1 MTQTTGPGTPTE
13 ETLGTLIATASR
25 DLSTLVRSEIE
36 LAKSE
41 LRQEMKNGAAGG
53 AMFGAAA
60 FLGLLAVILISIAL
74 AQGLIRA
81 GVVAWLAYL
90 IVALF
95 YLLIAGVLV
104 FVGKNK
110 IAKLGP
116 PERTIRTSKD
126 TAAFLKSPLSSETS
140 TNP

>member
-1 MTQTTGPGTPTE
+1 M
-13 ETLGTLIATASR
+13 
-25 DLSTLVRSEIE
+25 
-36 LAKSE
+36 
-41 LRQEMKNGAAGG
+41 
-53 AMFGAAA
+53 
-60 FLGLLAVILISIAL
+60 ILISIAL

-95 YLLIAGVLV
+95 YLLVAGVLI
-104 FVGKNK
+104 FVGKKK